1 MQENNTDDRLLQ
13 RLSLQIGLLTAEN
26 IELNIMIDDLREQ
39 LLSAQM
45 NRDIYRIKEQNQ
57 EDSPNE

>member
-13 RLSLQIGLLTAEN
+13 RMSLQIGLLTAEN
-26 IELNIMIDDLREQ
+26 IELNIMIEDLREQ

-45 NRDIYRIKEQNQ
+45 NRDIDQIKQQNQ
-57 EDSPNE
+57 EGSPNE

>member
-13 RLSLQIGLLTAEN
+13 RMSLQIGLLTAEN
-26 IELNIMIDDLREQ
+26 IELNIMIEDLREQ

-45 NRDIYRIKEQNQ
+45 NRDIDQIKQQNQ

>member
-45 NRDIYRIKEQNQ
+45 NRDIDRIKEQNQ

>member
-13 RLSLQIGLLTAEN
+13 RMSLQIGLLTAEN
-26 IELNIMIDDLREQ
+26 IELNIMVEDLREQ

-45 NRDIYRIKEQNQ
+45 NRDIDQIKQLNQ